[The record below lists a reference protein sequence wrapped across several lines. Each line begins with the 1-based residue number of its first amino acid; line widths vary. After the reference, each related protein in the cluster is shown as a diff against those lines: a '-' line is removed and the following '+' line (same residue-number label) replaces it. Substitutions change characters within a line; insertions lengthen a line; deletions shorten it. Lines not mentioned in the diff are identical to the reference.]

1 MYTSNEIVG
10 SENRMRTE
18 NIKIKFEIPLK
29 VDRPDLNGTIYTRE
43 AIKNAFKNVK
53 DVPIGIYNDEG
64 CFIPIGVSQEVE
76 LIENENN
83 FFVKGIGLVFYGGTG
98 ESVDIEDGKVTQMNI
113 TAIGFDRESENN
125 SV

>member
-1 MYTSNEIVG
+1 
-10 SENRMRTE
+10 MRTE

-29 VDRPDLNGTIYTRE
+29 VDRPDLNGIIYTKE

-64 CFIPIGVSQEVE
+64 YFIPIGVSQEVE
-76 LIENENN
+76 LIGNENN
-83 FFVKGIGLVFYGGTG
+83 FFVRGIGLVFYGGTG
-98 ESVDIEDGKVTQMNI
+98 ESVEIEDGKVTQMNI
-113 TAIGFDRESENN
+113 TAIGFDRASGNN